1 MRVLLATAS
10 EELSQTFDLLARA
23 PCTLV
28 ASMRAGSGSDKSR
41 ARTAATAWT
50 AADPT
55 TAPFMW
61 PARTFQLALTDDRA
75 SLAVMLVV
83 IFRQGRALPGPG
95 CVHQGV
101 LGPLQP
107 SLVSPTALSTRT
119 RWLRRKIMNPGA
131 VRTGGEHIEYA
142 GASRPQAQKR
152 RSLRSSRRSPRSS
165 RRSPRSSRLSSR
177 RSERRPCPCA
187 TTAAVPTTAAVRA
200 TGLGP
205 STPRPLRPL
214 ARGISSFSFRG
225 CQLGALV
232 GCIFLLISLDCREQR
247 LGGDAATGHQLTAG
261 TAHRRGKRC
270 GPGVLP
276 H

>member
-1 MRVLLATAS
+1 
-10 EELSQTFDLLARA
+10 
-23 PCTLV
+23 
-28 ASMRAGSGSDKSR
+28 MRAGSGSDKSR

-55 TAPFMW
+55 TAPSYSR
-61 PARTFQLALTDDRA
+61 PHVQLALTDDREFGGQA
-75 SLAVMLVV
+75 SGHLPAGGPSWPRL
-83 IFRQGRALPGPG
+83 RASRRSR
-95 CVHQGV
+95 
-101 LGPLQP
+101 PLQP